1 MAEGD
6 GIDEK
11 EVEAKASAMNKLKAA
26 TQGVAGSLSNVSNAA
41 AGFFEKFG
49 GLNLS
54 ISSIISFGLEI
65 DKARAEMA
73 KATGAA
79 EGLGSAMAA
88 SREHTQGLAI
98 RFEELSRHTTTAYQN
113 IAIFS
118 EASVKSQGAMLGA
131 TAALTKLGVGAEV
144 TAKNINTMTK
154 GLGMSGEEAAKLN
167 MDIAKVSKSLGSFM
181 TPGKMAQEF
190 SNAAPKLAAY
200 GKDMKQEFF
209 KLASQAKATGMEMSG
224 LLGVAGKFDTFEDA
238 ANTTAQLNALMGTQL
253 NSVDMLTASEGERIE
268 MLKESVA
275 ASGKSWETM
284 DRFERKALA
293 GAVGMSDLAEA
304 GKLFGTSMEDMDEAQ
319 EAADPALVKQEELND
334 SMKRGVS
341 IQEGWLAML
350 EGIKMKLVKKIMP
363 LVMRFFTWMTS
374 APKGQKSPLDHMVDA
389 MLSFIGLVEEYL
401 IKPFD
406 TFWQSLDEGEQG
418 MTAKIMGIVLA
429 LGPIISIVTTIVGV
443 VTTVGG
449 VFGSIIT
456 VVGGV
461 FSAIGTVVG
470 IVMSLGGAIFGV
482 IQFALGVV
490 AAIVGWPVTIALA
503 LAALVSFVMF
513 YWEEI
518 SALTEEYV
526 IGPFNKIYQI
536 VGSLPAQFP
545 RIFAALSIAW
555 TKFKTLLSN
564 GWQWLKDLFST
575 AGDIIAAPFIFAFG
589 EVKNVVVSII
599 NWLIDKLNFVFSG
612 MLSMVPDVV
621 LNMLDMTQGDNLIEP
636 MAELHQGGTL
646 AGPAKI
652 KNDEYVIIPPKGAAP
667 GEVMTPQQMGNT
679 DSNPVT
685 VVINIDGR
693 EFVRQTVMPAL
704 NKEFNLQGIG

>member
-6 GIDEK
+6 GIDPKKLAE
-11 EVEAKASAMNKLKAA
+11 KASAMDKLAAA
-26 TQGVAGSLSNVSNAA
+26 TKGVAGSLSNVSNAA
-41 AGFFEKFG
+41 TGFFSAFG

-131 TAALTKLGVGAEV
+131 TAALTKLGVAGEV

-209 KLASQAKATGMEMSG
+209 KLASQAKATGMEMQG

-238 ANTTAQLNALMGTQL
+238 ASTTAQLNALMGTQL

-319 EAADPALVKQEELND
+319 EAADPALVKQEELNEA
-334 SMKRGVS
+334 MQKGVS
-341 IQEGWLAML
+341 IQEGWAAML
-350 EGIKMKLVKKIMP
+350 EGIKFKLAKVIMP
-363 LVMRFFTWMTS
+363 QVMRFFKWMTS

-389 MLSFIGLVEEYL
+389 MLDFIGLVEVHL
-401 IKPFD
+401 IKPFN
-406 TFWQSLDEGEQG
+406 TFWESLDEGEKG

-429 LGPIISIVTTIVGV
+429 MGPVIAMVGVALGILGTIGGVVSSIVGFFVTLVAPVVLFGAKIVW
-443 VTTVGG
+443 VGLMITKFFAVIALG
-449 VFGSIIT
+449 IASAVGSFVALPVIIIAAFT
-456 VVGGV
+456 GLFVYLYNK
-461 FSAIGTVVG
+461 FQWARDAIDG
-470 IVMSLGGAIFGV
+470 LGNLTQKIFGV
-482 IQFALGVV
+482 NFVKQIKLAFSLLMDMFKGWGDSIGSIFEEGVINTIITALNDFMV
-490 AAIVGWPVTIALA
+490 AAWD
-503 LAALVSFVMF
+503 
-513 YWEEI
+513 
-518 SALTEEYV
+518 
-526 IGPFNKIYQI
+526 
-536 VGSLPAQFP
+536 SLPSV
-545 RIFAALSIAW
+545 ALKGMKVMGLDEPPQI
-555 TKFKTLLSN
+555 
-564 GWQWLKDLFST
+564 
-575 AGDIIAAPFIFAFG
+575 
-589 EVKNVVVSII
+589 E
-599 NWLIDKLNFVFSG
+599 KLH
-612 MLSMVPDVV
+612 
-621 LNMLDMTQGDNLIEP
+621 E
-636 MAELHQGGTL
+636 GGPL
-646 AGPAKI
+646 MGPAI
-652 KNDEYVIIPPKGAAP
+652 VKNDEYIIMPPANAP
-667 GEVMTPQQMGNT
+667 AGQVLTPQQMGNAS
-679 DSNPVT
+679 DKPVT

>member
-6 GIDEK
+6 GIDPK
-11 EVEAKASAMNKLKAA
+11 ELAAKEAGMNKLAAA
-26 TQGVAGSLSNVSNAA
+26 TKGVASSLSNVSNAA
-41 AGFFEKFG
+41 TGFFSAFG
-49 GLNLS
+49 GLDLS

-131 TAALTKLGVGAEV
+131 TAALTKLGVAGEV

-238 ANTTAQLNALMGTQL
+238 ASTTAQLNALMGTQL

-319 EAADPALVKQEELND
+319 EAADPALVKQEELNE
-334 SMKRGVS
+334 SMKKGVS

-374 APKGQKSPLDHMVDA
+374 APEGQKSPIDHMVDA
-389 MLSFIGLVEEYL
+389 MLDFVGLVEEYL
-401 IKPFD
+401 IKPFN
-406 TFWQSLDEGEQG
+406 TFWESLDEGEKG
-418 MTAKIMGIVLA
+418 MAAKIMGLVLA
-429 LGPIISIVTTIVGV
+429 FGPVLAMAISIGGTFMTIIGPVMSVIGV
-443 VTTVGG
+443 
-449 VFGSIIT
+449 
-456 VVGGV
+456 
-461 FSAIGTVVG
+461 IGTLIG
-470 IVMSLGGAIFGV
+470 IVAGL
-482 IQFALGVV
+482 
-490 AAIVGWPVTIALA
+490 VGWPVLIVAAFALMFLA
-503 LAALVSFVMF
+503 LGNNFEDFKVFVAKIWVDFKNGFMVMWRVVDRWMTKLIGIDRWVDFKNIVMNIFTTMGDGLTAMF
-513 YWEEI
+513 
-518 SALTEEYV
+518 
-526 IGPFNKIYQI
+526 
-536 VGSLPAQFP
+536 
-545 RIFAALSIAW
+545 
-555 TKFKTLLSN
+555 TKLGDFFK
-564 GWQWLKDLFST
+564 
-575 AGDIIAAPFIFAFG
+575 
-589 EVKNVVVSII
+589 ESII
-599 NWLIDKLNFVFSG
+599 NNIITAINLLMINAWDALPAVALKGLKVMGLEEPPQIDR
-612 MLSMVPDVV
+612 
-621 LNMLDMTQGDNLIEP
+621 
-636 MAELHQGGTL
+636 LHEGGPL
-646 AGPAKI
+646 MGPAI
-652 KNDEYVIIPPKGAAP
+652 VRNDEYVIMPPANAP
-667 GEVMTPQQMGNT
+667 PGQVLTPQQMAKT
-679 DSNPVT
+679 DDKPVT

-693 EFVRQTVMPAL
+693 EFVRQTVFPVL